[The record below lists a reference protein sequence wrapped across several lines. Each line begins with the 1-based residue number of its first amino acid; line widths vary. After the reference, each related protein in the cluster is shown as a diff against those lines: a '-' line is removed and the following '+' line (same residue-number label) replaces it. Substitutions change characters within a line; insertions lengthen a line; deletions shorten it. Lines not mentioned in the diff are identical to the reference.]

1 MSRPISLPVVRLPIV
16 PDAWWDEFFPHQPHA
31 KPPGDPLMLR
41 LIVYDIAAPKRL
53 RRIAKVCEDFGI
65 RVQKSVFECWLER
78 DRFDS
83 LWEALCKEIDK
94 QEDSLIAYTL
104 DANAAKARR
113 WAGNETILTE
123 KRTRVIL

>member
-1 MSRPISLPVVRLPIV
+1 
-16 PDAWWDEFFPHQPHA
+16 
-31 KPPGDPLMLR
+31 MLR

-104 DANAAKARR
+104 DASAAKARR
-113 WAGNETILTE
+113 CAGNETILTE